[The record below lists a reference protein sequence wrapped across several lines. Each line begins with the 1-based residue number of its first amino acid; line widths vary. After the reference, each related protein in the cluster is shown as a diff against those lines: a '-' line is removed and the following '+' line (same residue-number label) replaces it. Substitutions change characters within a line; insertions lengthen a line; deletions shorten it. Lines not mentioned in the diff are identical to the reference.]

1 VLLDRS
7 MADLGSVGA
16 VLDMVA
22 IAIVGS
28 VLTRFVMVFLFPD
41 EFTKPL
47 RRIKRIER
55 LERAG
60 EITPEQAHDEMVQG
74 IRRIRWQ
81 RIKAFTPQ
89 EVGARYFAE
98 AVAGLKAGRWS
109 LEQITQAQDLI
120 ITPDAWAMIAATF
133 RMFGSMSSVGVLFA
147 VILFYLFA
155 RCGRPRQVDRRDRGC
170 SAREKR
176 LR

>member
-1 VLLDRS
+1 
-7 MADLGSVGA
+7 
-16 VLDMVA
+16 
-22 IAIVGS
+22 
-28 VLTRFVMVFLFPD
+28 VFLFPD

-55 LERAG
+55 LERAE

-98 AVAGLKAGRWS
+98 AVAGLKAGR
-109 LEQITQAQDLI
+109 
-120 ITPDAWAMIAATF
+120 
-133 RMFGSMSSVGVLFA
+133 
-147 VILFYLFA
+147 
-155 RCGRPRQVDRRDRGC
+155 
-170 SAREKR
+170 
-176 LR
+176 